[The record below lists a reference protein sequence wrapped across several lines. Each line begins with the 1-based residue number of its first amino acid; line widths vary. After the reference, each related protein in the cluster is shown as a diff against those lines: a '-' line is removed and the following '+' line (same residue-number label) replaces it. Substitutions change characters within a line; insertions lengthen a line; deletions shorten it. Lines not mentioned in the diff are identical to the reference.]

1 MINPKWHTTL
11 KKLLHYAWSPLI
23 EDRPKMCVFKS
34 ILKEECS
41 EFCDDDNEIQA
52 DEIRRS
58 TYIYDQAKRAFRKNS
73 MVGHHD
79 ADDSSY
85 LFEERGFWKSV
96 ATNV

>member
-1 MINPKWHTTL
+1 M
-11 KKLLHYAWSPLI
+11 I

-41 EFCDDDNEIQA
+41 EFCDDANEIRT

-58 TYIYDQAKRAFRKNS
+58 NYIYDQAKRAFRKNS
-73 MVGHHD
+73 MVDHKD

-96 ATNV
+96 ATNA